1 MLLKEFISAILLF
14 AYILSA
20 LFITA
25 TTSRLA
31 GVALLLPVFGAALFL
46 DYREYQAEDVSA
58 ENLSAENLS
67 AEDFS
72 DEVNTE
78 GNTKKNKANK
88 RLHFFVRVIWVV
100 ILFAVVIGAM
110 SYL

>member
-1 MLLKEFISAILLF
+1 MPLKEFISAILLF

-25 TTSRLA
+25 TISQFA
-31 GVALLLPVFGAALFL
+31 GVILLLPVFGATLFL
-46 DYREYQAEDVSA
+46 AFREYRTEDVSA
-58 ENLSAENLS
+58 EYL
-67 AEDFS
+67 S

-78 GNTKKNKANK
+78 GNTKENRANK
-88 RLHFFVRVIWVV
+88 RIHFFVRVIWVV

>member
-1 MLLKEFISAILLF
+1 MPLKEFISAILLF

-25 TTSRLA
+25 TISRLA
-31 GVALLLPVFGAALFL
+31 GIALLFPVFGAALLLTF
-46 DYREYQAEDVSA
+46 REHQAKDVSA
-58 ENLSAENLS
+58 EDL
-67 AEDFS
+67 S

-78 GNTKKNKANK
+78 GNAKENRVNK
-88 RLHFFVRVIWVV
+88 RLHFFVRLIWVV

>member
-1 MLLKEFISAILLF
+1 MPLKEFISAILLF

-25 TTSRLA
+25 TISQFA

-46 DYREYQAEDVSA
+46 ALREYQAEDVSA
-58 ENLSAENLS
+58 EYL
-67 AEDFS
+67 S

-78 GNTKKNKANK
+78 GNTKENRANK
-88 RLHFFVRVIWVV
+88 RLHFFVRVIWVA